1 MEFPSSNVSQKELY
15 RSVVEKMMEGFNPD
29 AYPLNYS
36 SFYTGWGLGTG
47 WPNYRE
53 TPIQNKYVG
62 YDITNIN
69 AEINNLIQIE
79 IITSFLGKTEEKIKN
94 LELKVAAIG
103 HFDLVSTQ
111 NALNNRDEWPDWAVE
126 NYSSESYR
134 NITVQIGPMGARVG
148 PVPIPWNPQ
157 PNQWRVICLMKS

>member
-1 MEFPSSNVSQKELY
+1 MRKTVVISISLTILLLIITILSSTISCASPEPENVFTELLGLLPASAGEDGCFFLIDNEILWDKVGVEFPSGNVSQTELY

-29 AYPLNYS
+29 PYPLNYS

-69 AEINNLIQIE
+69 AEINNLIQI
-79 IITSFLGKTEEKIKN
+79 
-94 LELKVAAIG
+94 
-103 HFDLVSTQ
+103 
-111 NALNNRDEWPDWAVE
+111 
-126 NYSSESYR
+126 
-134 NITVQIGPMGARVG
+134 
-148 PVPIPWNPQ
+148 
-157 PNQWRVICLMKS
+157 